1 MSRRKTGKRISF
13 TERDLEIL
21 RLLNRYRF
29 LRSTH
34 LHVLAG
40 GKSHK
45 RFVERLGDLYHEIG
59 IINRPPQQWQAINA
73 RYMPAVYELGEPGRR
88 ILAQYGPAGKNGMC
102 PAQKTPRGSGR
113 QFHHELMV
121 CDILSSI
128 EIGVRANP
136 DLRFI
141 PWTEILASPKM
152 PEAMRES
159 VRPMSVKV
167 AVTYSMPRSKKVLRC
182 DRPLDPDALFG
193 LEYTAGGQKRYRFFA
208 LEADRNTEPVTRGD
222 LHQSSYLRKILQYR
236 EIAARSIY
244 KSQWGLP
251 NLFVLNVT
259 VSQRREQNIMRL
271 VDELTGGKGIPS
283 LLFKTMPSLAS
294 LEKAPLP
301 EPDMLTEAWH
311 RAGQDDLFIDRP

>member
-1 MSRRKTGKRISF
+1 M
-13 TERDLEIL
+13 

-45 RFVERLGDLYHEIG
+45 RFVERLGDLYHEVG
-59 IINRPPQQWQAINA
+59 FVNRPPQQWQAINA
-73 RYMPAVYELGEPGRR
+73 RYMPAVYELGEPGRQL
-88 ILAQYGPAGKNGMC
+88 LAEYDPASETWTGSARK
-102 PAQKTPRGSGR
+102 PPRGSGR

-128 EIGVRANP
+128 EIGVRAVP

-141 PWTEILASPKM
+141 PWEEILASPKM
-152 PEAMRES
+152 PVATRES
-159 VRPMSVKV
+159 PRPMSVKA
-167 AVTYSMPRSKKVLRC
+167 AVTYQMPRSGKAHRF
-182 DRPLDPDALFG
+182 DRPLVPDALFG
-193 LEYTAGGQKRYRFFA
+193 LEYTSGVQKRYRFFA

-222 LHQSSYLRKILQYR
+222 LRQSSYLRKILQYR

-244 KSQWGLP
+244 RSQWGLP

-259 VSQRREQNIMRL
+259 VNQRHEQNIMRL

-301 EPDMLTEAWH
+301 EPDMLTEVWH
-311 RAGQDDLFIDRP
+311 RAGQGDFLINRP